1 MNPKIKLRR
10 STNAV
15 GKKIDAG
22 EPMFDLQSG
31 KLYISKADNKTI
43 GTDAEVVEIGSG
55 GGSEIPDNIECVSVT
70 TTPSG
75 SGSKSGKIV
84 LNNAGEVSTITLDG
98 NTGNISAKNISAS
111 GGDITVSMSGTS
123 GGHLNAGWVSAE
135 FQASSQALYSNN
147 LYSNPTGG
155 TIQVRDDITID
166 SDETLRADKIYSTT
180 ANNQIKLGK
189 AIVEL
194 ADITTAGLEVK
205 YGSYGDTKIK
215 AGSIETGSISTS
227 GSIASGGQISAN
239 GGVSIPSGKSLTNN
253 GSSTFNGS
261 SSFNGT
267 ANFANTTT
275 FTGTTNLNGTTNF
288 NGELSVDSLTTT
300 GDVTVGG
307 TVYASGNFSSNGLI
321 ASMFSTTIPTDFND
335 AKTGPRFYFGYKST
349 APTNAPNSASFPKNV
364 LLEVFSNGGN
374 VIQKC
379 TLMSAPT
386 LTAKQLPA
394 YVYVRTGVNFPSAGW
409 IFSDWAQI

>member
-22 EPMFDLQSG
+22 EPMFDLTSG

-43 GTDAEVVEIGSG
+43 GTDAEVVEIGNS

-84 LNNAGEVSTITLDG
+84 LNDAFDTSTITLDG
-98 NTGNISAKNISAS
+98 NTGNISAKNISAN
-111 GGDITVSMSGTS
+111 GGDVTVSMSGVN

-135 FQASSQALYSNN
+135 FQVQSPASYSNN

-166 SDETLRADKIYSTT
+166 SDETLRADNIYSTT
-180 ANNQIKLGK
+180 ANNQIKLGR

-194 ADITTAGLEVK
+194 ADTTSAGLEVK

-227 GSIASGGQISAN
+227 GAIASGGQINAN

-253 GSSTFNGS
+253 GSSSFNGV
-261 SSFNGT
+261 SSFNGIT
-267 ANFANTTT
+267 SFGNTTT

-288 NGELSVDSLTTT
+288 NGGLNVNSLSTT
-300 GDVTVGG
+300 GDVTVNGKV
-307 TVYASGNFSSNGLI
+307 TASGGFFSNGQITPLL
-321 ASMFSTTIPTDFND
+321 STTMPTDFNNV
-335 AKTGPRFYFGYKST
+335 KTGPKIYVGYVGMGT
-349 APTNAPNSASFPKNV
+349 VQNAPSDAGFAI
-364 LLEVFSNGGN
+364 LEVFSQGSYTFQRYTVSTSTTSKVWHRLAMTTGAVTSWGN
-374 VIQKC
+374 WIVIHE
-379 TLMSAPT
+379 
-386 LTAKQLPA
+386 
-394 YVYVRTGVNFPSAGW
+394 
-409 IFSDWAQI
+409 